1 MLPTNNFAMSCTI
14 RQAVVWQSR
23 KKSREERDE
32 SDECV
37 YIYCHTGKD
46 LHTFALPGLFNL
58 SLMSMLP
65 HDHALDGVT
74 TGAPVLSRTT
84 LEKEV
89 EKEAEM

>member
-1 MLPTNNFAMSCTI
+1 M
-14 RQAVVWQSR
+14 
-23 KKSREERDE
+23 
-32 SDECV
+32 

-46 LHTFALPGLFNL
+46 LHTFGLPGLFNL

-84 LEKEV
+84 LEREV